1 MPPTVESTQ
10 LWVPKWEKARSPT
23 PMTKIIPGRVL
34 RCFLYPVITAQ
45 MPKMAA
51 ESRNRFSTD
60 FDAIKEAPREVSRLT
75 ATPESTQW
83 IAHNEL
89 AIEPARS
96 TSNASFIPRLYP
108 YGVHRNILGETLW
121 RAREDS
127 NLRPSIPQT
136 DALSTELR
144 ALTIQGYLE

>member
-23 PMTKIIPGRVL
+23 PRTKIIAGRVL
-34 RCFLYPVITAQ
+34 KCFLYPVITAQ

-96 TSNASFIPRLYP
+96 TSNASFMVRIIPLWGTSEYSCRKYMARPRGLEP
-108 YGVHRNILGETLW
+108 PTLNS
-121 RAREDS
+121 A
-127 NLRPSIPQT
+127 N
-136 DALSTELR
+136 
-144 ALTIQGYLE
+144 

>member
-1 MPPTVESTQ
+1 MWKETRTMPPTVESTQ

-23 PMTKIIPGRVL
+23 PRTKIIAGRVL
-34 RCFLYPVITAQ
+34 KCFLYPVITAQ

-83 IAHNEL
+83 IAHNER

-96 TSNASFIPRLYP
+96 TSNASFISIIIPLWGTSEYFWRNFMARPRGLEP
-108 YGVHRNILGETLW
+108 PTLNS
-121 RAREDS
+121 A
-127 NLRPSIPQT
+127 N
-136 DALSTELR
+136 
-144 ALTIQGYLE
+144 